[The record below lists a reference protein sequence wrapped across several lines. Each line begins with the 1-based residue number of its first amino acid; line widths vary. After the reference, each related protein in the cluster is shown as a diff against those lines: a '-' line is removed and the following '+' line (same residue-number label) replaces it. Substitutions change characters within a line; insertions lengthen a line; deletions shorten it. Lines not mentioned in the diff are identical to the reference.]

1 MGFKYSVTVSILSS
15 AGMSCIIPTPS
26 TEPSSLPTATTSWL
40 CARSNLMALLAYR
53 EVSVEAPSTSVFIIS
68 ILHNKPKPIYNY
80 LKTINGHIAGWAGCK
95 PNCRIPNSRPL
106 PSPKRGNQSQI
117 QNRLTNKCIQSSGK
131 PSLILYSKHNCI
143 KNHNHHN
150 KSACPAFC
158 ICFIEKRCVH
168 RQAPEG
174 DNGNFRVAK
183 IGSEP
188 HF

>member
-1 MGFKYSVTVSILSS
+1 
-15 AGMSCIIPTPS
+15 MSQ
-26 TEPSSLPTATTSWL
+26 
-40 CARSNLMALLAYR
+40 
-53 EVSVEAPSTSVFIIS
+53 
-68 ILHNKPKPIYNY
+68 
-80 LKTINGHIAGWAGCK
+80 
-95 PNCRIPNSRPL
+95 PL

-183 IGSEP
+183 IGLAL
-188 HF
+188 HFKVSNNGGLYPALMYGGAPE